1 MSLDYGF
8 SKALLLRWASGS
20 ANTILLTGRGHGETT
35 ARALLKQVEDREKS
49 AAMAAAKA
57 NVADRR
63 AGVGGYDGEME
74 EGGGGEGED
83 EEPLT
88 LQVKVRGGSTYVC
101 RFAFL
106 SFLVHWEVLGKGGR
120 EGGRSVTI
128 PFFV

>member
-35 ARALLKQVEDREKS
+35 ARALLKQVEDREKA

-88 LQVKVRGGSTYVC
+88 LRVKVRNGST
-101 RFAFL
+101 
-106 SFLVHWEVLGKGGR
+106 
-120 EGGRSVTI
+120 
-128 PFFV
+128 